1 MSVKSESNFHNY
13 IIGFVPMLI
22 GSIVFVVSMSNNTE
36 RVSEAVEE
44 LSEVVKENTSRGFE
58 NEKDIAILDSRVGYL
73 EEKE

>member
-1 MSVKSESNFHNY
+1 MDNIHNY

-22 GSIVFVVSMSNNTE
+22 GSVVFVVSMSNNTD

-44 LSEVVKENTSRGFE
+44 LSEVVKENTHRGYKNRE
-58 NEKDIAILDSRVGYL
+58 DIAILDSRVGYL